1 MLAGEYY
8 QSKSNA
14 KDLFYALKI
23 PTPISISLRDT
34 NHYDFFRDFVK
45 MILTY
50 KTCNKWMLKLPNS
63 TFSRGLALLET
74 ESLKIIK

>member
-14 KDLFYALKI
+14 KELFHSLKI
-23 PTPISISLRDT
+23 PTPISLSIRNT
-34 NHYDFFRDFVK
+34 NQFDFFRDFVK
-45 MILTY
+45 LILTY
-50 KTCNKWMLKLPNS
+50 KTCNKWILKLPNS